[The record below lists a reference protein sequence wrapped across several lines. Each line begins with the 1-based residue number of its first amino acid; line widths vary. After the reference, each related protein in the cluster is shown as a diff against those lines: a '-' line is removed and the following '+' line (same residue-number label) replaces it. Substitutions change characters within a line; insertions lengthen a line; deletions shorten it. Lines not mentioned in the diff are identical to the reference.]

1 MSEQWAALVAEVQ
14 KNKRSR
20 VIWFTFAAF
29 ALAPLMGG
37 MIMLVLQNPG
47 NMEGAGALRT
57 KAALMSYSADWPSFL
72 DLLSQAMGVGG
83 VLVFGFVASWLFGR
97 EYSDGTAKDLL
108 ALPASRTGILNAKF
122 ACYVLWCAGL
132 ALGNLLLGA
141 AVGAVLALPGWETA
155 FLVAG
160 LKSYGVT
167 TLLTAALGTPVGFF
181 ALAGRGY
188 LAPLG
193 VVAVTLV
200 LAQIIAALGAG
211 AYFPWALPG
220 LYSGAGGAYR
230 AQLGTGNYLL
240 LGLTSLAGYVAAVL
254 WWKHADHTK

>member
-1 MSEQWAALVAEVQ
+1 MSEQWAALMAEVQ
-14 KNKRSR
+14 KNKRAR

-37 MIMLVLQNPG
+37 MLMRVLQNPG
-47 NMEGAGALRT
+47 AMKGAGALRT
-57 KAALMSYSADWPSFL
+57 KAALMAYSADWPSYL

-83 VLVFGFVASWLFGR
+83 VLVFGFTASWLFGR

-108 ALPASRTGILNAKF
+108 ALPTSRTSILNAKF
-122 ACYVLWCAGL
+122 TCYALLCAGL
-132 ALGNLLLGA
+132 AAGNLLLGGV
-141 AVGAVLALPGWETA
+141 VGTVLALPGWETSR
-155 FLVAG
+155 LVAG
-160 LKSYGVT
+160 LKSYAVT
-167 TLLTAALGTPVGFF
+167 TLLTAVLGTPVAFF

-193 VVAVTLV
+193 VVAITLV
-200 LAQIIAALGAG
+200 LAQVIAALGAG

-230 AQLGTGNYLL
+230 AQLGPGSYLL
-240 LGLTSLAGYVAAVL
+240 LGLTGLAGYVASVL
-254 WWKHADHTK
+254 WWKLADHTK